1 MAIHGL
7 KWPVLQLH
15 SKSHSLCDGR
25 NIRQYVKPDEE
36 ATLSVIVSVTAIAL
50 RRRY

>member
-15 SKSHSLCDGR
+15 SKKHSLYDGTNTR
-25 NIRQYVKPDEE
+25 IKLKRF
-36 ATLSVIVSVTAIAL
+36 II
-50 RRRY
+50 